1 MALAVAMSLLAAIGI
16 ALFAFA
22 SIVIVNSLH
31 FCIKAAVRQ
40 RGYPVSF
47 WWGHYRD
54 IRFMREMIASEK
66 DPTKKLR
73 YQKILYGYF
82 ISMVVFILTGLAIML
97 SLS

>member
-1 MALAVAMSLLAAIGI
+1 MNLLATIII

-22 SIVIVNSLH
+22 SIVIGNTLH

-40 RGYPVSF
+40 KGYPVSL

-66 DPTKKLR
+66 DPTRKR
-73 YQKILYGYF
+73 GYQRILYGYF
-82 ISMVVFILTGLAIML
+82 IFMVVFILAGLAVMQAL
-97 SLS
+97 N